1 MATTHTWYTL
11 AKKSLGQKLIDW
23 EDDTIKVSLHTS
35 THTPDLDAHDFQ
47 DDLTNEVTATGYT
60 AGGGTIT
67 TPTLTGGTGTLTY
80 DGVNVSWT
88 ITGSLTFQYAV
99 IYDSTPGSTATNPL
113 ISLIDFGTDQTITD
127 GTLTLNFNAS
137 GILLDTI
144 S

>member
-1 MATTHTWYTL
+1 M
-11 AKKSLGQKLIDW
+11 
-23 EDDTIKVSLHTS
+23 
-35 THTPDLDAHDFQ
+35 DAHDFQ

-60 AGGGTIT
+60 AGGATIA

-80 DGVNVSWT
+80 DGANVSWT
-88 ITGSLTFQYAV
+88 ITGTLTFRYAV
-99 IYDSTPGSTATNPL
+99 IYDATPAAAASNPL
-113 ISLIDFGTDQTITD
+113 ISIIDFDTDQTITD